1 MIASDFFLPL
11 SGLSLLLATALSRVY
26 APCLILALA
35 YPCLSPKLR
44 GAFRSEFLGS
54 IVMVGC
60 TFSAGKWWGLSSQ
73 NAEWAL
79 HAAGVVA
86 ADRASGGPDVN
97 PAVTFSMFAL
107 GKLSLDAF
115 LAKVAGQLLGGYVAF
130 PLYAA
135 VATALKLSQFGGPE
149 VAASAHT
156 AAFADELLATFLL
169 LLAIYFLNW
178 EVVFAKRD
186 KNVNYLVKQLAT
198 AGAIRALIV
207 NFPAAGPSINPMLA
221 TMWWVYKSGGG
232 QSAVLSPVLIS
243 VYWIAPMLGSFA
255 ATVSYALY
263 SGCTVFGYKVRP
275 GVVSEVAEDVATA
288 ASKATKAKAP
298 PVPESSTASK
308 PKPKPKPAKSVKTV
322 KVDDTSPKKAS
333 NKTWYNSNPFV
344 KHDRTKAD

>member
-1 MIASDFFLPL
+1 
-11 SGLSLLLATALSRVY
+11 VY

-130 PLYAA
+130 PLYVRAERRARLRQKRVAGGA
-135 VATALKLSQFGGPE
+135 VGGGPPE
-149 VAASAHT
+149 PPPLPARSHAGAPTHSSFLL
-156 AAFADELLATFLL
+156 AAFAGT
-169 LLAIYFLNW
+169 
-178 EVVFAKRD
+178 R
-186 KNVNYLVKQLAT
+186 
-198 AGAIRALIV
+198 
-207 NFPAAGPSINPMLA
+207 PS
-221 TMWWVYKSGGG
+221 
-232 QSAVLSPVLIS
+232 
-243 VYWIAPMLGSFA
+243 
-255 ATVSYALY
+255 
-263 SGCTVFGYKVRP
+263 
-275 GVVSEVAEDVATA
+275 
-288 ASKATKAKAP
+288 P
-298 PVPESSTASK
+298 PRSS
-308 PKPKPKPAKSVKTV
+308 
-322 KVDDTSPKKAS
+322 
-333 NKTWYNSNPFV
+333 
-344 KHDRTKAD
+344 